1 MADLMQYTDTILHW
15 DVNFLRAMQDWELE
29 SLSNFMDMIYGAS
42 VKGSGQHKLCWKPE
56 KNKGFM
62 VRGYYMVL
70 LDNGVQSFPWKGI
83 WTSKIPSRVTFFIW
97 SAALEKILTIDNLW
111 KKNVWL
117 LDWGYM
123 CKC

>member
-1 MADLMQYTDTILHW
+1 MQYTDTILHW

-42 VKGSGQHKLCWKPE
+42 VKGNGQDKLCWKPE

-62 VRGYYMVL
+62 VRGYYRVL